1 MISDNASYLLPE
13 EKKKSVI
20 AWFEEQLK
28 TKHRSLPKGSLQR
41 REIVL
46 YPPGKCIHFYRDGV
60 GISTVEVP
68 CTLFSE
74 LDVARSMVD
83 DHLVATGYDR
93 ILKETMRTHLK
104 QYDFQFRNDVLAL
117 RDKVQEDI
125 PTTALKTINNSF
137 I

>member
-1 MISDNASYLLPE
+1 M
-13 EKKKSVI
+13 
-20 AWFEEQLK
+20 
-28 TKHRSLPKGSLQR
+28 
-41 REIVL
+41 
-46 YPPGKCIHFYRDGV
+46 
-60 GISTVEVP
+60 EVP
-68 CTLFSE
+68 CTLFNE